1 MNLSVII
8 PVYNEVR
15 TINQIINKVLNVKTQ
30 YKEIIIVDDC
40 STDGTKKELEN
51 YNNNNLFKILHHK
64 NNKGK
69 GACLITAIPY
79 LTGDYVIIQDADLE
93 YEPNDFVN
101 FIKLIK
107 ERPEIK
113 VIFGSR
119 VLNRKII
126 QKGFM
131 VKFRIFANYVLTTL
145 SNLLNNQNLTDAHTC
160 YKLMKVEVIKKLNL
174 SHEDFSI
181 CPEITTKLSRLNYK
195 IIEIPISYRGR
206 NYSEGKK
213 IRFKDAI
220 LALNT
225 LIKFRFF
232 WKKIDKN
239 QINNY

>member
-30 YKEIIIVDDC
+30 YKEIIIVDDN

-51 YNNNNLFKILHHK
+51 YKNNNLFKILHHN

-69 GACLITAIPY
+69 GACLITAIPH

-93 YEPNDFVN
+93 YDPEDFLN
-101 FIKLIK
+101 FINLVENK
-107 ERPEIK
+107 PEIK
-113 VIFGSR
+113 VIYGSR
-119 VLNRKII
+119 VLKRNKI

-145 SNLLNNQNLTDAHTC
+145 SNILNNQNLTDAHTC
-160 YKLMKVEVIKKLNL
+160 YKFIDVKVMKKMNL
-174 SHEDFSI
+174 IQNDFSI
-181 CPEITTKLSRLNYK
+181 CPEITTKLNRLGYE
-195 IIEIPISYRGR
+195 IIEIPVRYNGR
-206 NYSEGKK
+206 NYSDGKK
-213 IRFKDAI
+213 IRFKDALI
-220 LALNT
+220 AFYT

-232 WKKIDKN
+232 WKQIDKK
-239 QINNY
+239 